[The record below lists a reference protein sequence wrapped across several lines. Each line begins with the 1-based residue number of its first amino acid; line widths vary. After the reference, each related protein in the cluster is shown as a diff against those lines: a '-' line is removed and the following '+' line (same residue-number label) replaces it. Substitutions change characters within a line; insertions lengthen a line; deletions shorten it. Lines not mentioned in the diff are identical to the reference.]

1 MTDLIDRLE
10 KMANSQD
17 SGLACDL
24 LDEAAQALRDL
35 QEITTNDGKEI
46 GSYRDGTG
54 LRGENRALE
63 ARIKELE
70 GGSCR
75 FNCRKVGKLHKI
87 IDRIEK
93 HSEKTVHAPKYRLV
107 LHSDLQ
113 DLIRERKGEKDK
125 R

>member
-1 MTDLIDRLE
+1 MIDCGNDCPICFLE
-10 KMANSQD
+10 
-17 SGLACDL
+17 
-24 LDEAAQALRDL
+24 
-35 QEITTNDGKEI
+35 EIIDAK
-46 GSYRDGTG
+46 
-54 LRGENRALE
+54 E

-70 GGSCR
+70 DGSCR

-93 HSEKTVHAPKYRLV
+93 HSEKTVHAPKHRLV
-107 LHSDLQ
+107 LYSDLQ